1 MTRTSLPWGLVSLVA
16 GALLW
21 VAMGPLP
28 PAPLSVDGEGG
39 EPKMEG
45 VPPSGSPRIF
55 PALAAPPAAGGRP
68 SVLLITID
76 TLRPDALGWV
86 AGRNETP
93 AIDGLAGEGFR
104 FSGAVSQVPITLPS
118 HTSILSGLYP
128 PRHGVR
134 DNGQM
139 VAGSFPL
146 LSERLRDAG
155 YATAAFV
162 SGYPLEARFGLD
174 RGFSHYDDTLP
185 EGQQGWVER
194 RAEGTTKAALDW
206 LAKQQEP
213 FFAWVHFYDPHD
225 PYDPPR
231 VFWQPGPRGGY
242 DGEVTY
248 VDHWVGQLFAGAKS
262 KAPAGLLTVLGADH
276 GEGLGEHRENTH
288 GYFVYDSTVLVPL
301 LFHFPGRIAP
311 GESKAPIRLVDIA
324 PTVLELLGA
333 KALGD
338 VDGISWLKTLEGGNQ
353 EAPGA
358 YVETQLPWRFFGWSP
373 LEAWRRPDWKLI
385 VAPRPELY
393 RPDLDPHEAKNLYDE
408 ERRQAGRLAAELA
421 EVKKRPTLAS
431 ENAQDPEVTEKLRAL
446 GYVGAGGGQG
456 AIPRG
461 LPDPKDRIAERIL
474 LLEGEALLRAGKP
487 ADALALFEKVLA
499 REPND
504 RYATLRS
511 GIVLLGMGRLE
522 EAVIRLQKAVK
533 ADPDRAEARYALA
546 DALTRSGQ
554 PARAAQE
561 WMEVARLQP
570 RRKEPWVNMAGTLL
584 ATGQKDKAAAALAR
598 ALELDPELRKQLE
611 SDPKL
616 APLLPRRP

>member
-1 MTRTSLPWGLVSLVA
+1 MRSTSPWWRRLAPIAA
-16 GALLW
+16 GFLL
-21 VAMGPLP
+21 AP
-28 PAPLSVDGEGG
+28 PLS
-39 EPKMEG
+39 
-45 VPPSGSPRIF
+45 
-55 PALAAPPAAGGRP
+55 AAPASRA

-93 AIDGLAGEGFR
+93 AIDKLAGEGFR
-104 FSGAVSQVPITLPS
+104 FPAAVSQVPITLPS

-134 DNGQM
+134 DNGQV

-174 RGFSHYDDTLP
+174 RGFGHYDDQLP

-206 LAKQQEP
+206 LAKQKEP
-213 FFAWVHFYDPHD
+213 FFAWVHYYDPHD

-231 VFWQPGPRGGY
+231 VFWKPGPRGAY

-248 VDHWVGQLFAGAKS
+248 VDHWVGQLVAAAAG
-262 KAPAGLLTVLGADH
+262 KAPGGLLTVLGADH
-276 GEGLGEHRENTH
+276 GEGLGEHQETTH

-301 LFHFPGRIAP
+301 LFHLPGRLAP
-311 GESKAPIRLVDIA
+311 GESRAPIRLVDIA
-324 PTVLELLGA
+324 PTVLDLLGA
-333 KALGD
+333 PPLAGA
-338 VDGISWLKTLEGGNQ
+338 DGVSWRLTLEGGRQ
-353 EAPGA
+353 EAPAA

-393 RPDLDPHEAKNLYDE
+393 RPDADPREAKNLYDE
-408 ERRQAGRLAAELA
+408 ERRRAGELAAELA
-421 EVKKRPTLAS
+421 EVKKRPALAS
-431 ENAQDPEVTEKLRAL
+431 ESAQDPEVTEKLRAL

-456 AIPRG
+456 SVIPRG
-461 LPDPKDRIAERIL
+461 LPDPKDRIAERSL

-487 ADALALFEKVLA
+487 AEALALFDRVLA

-511 GIVLLGMGRLE
+511 GITLLGMGRFK
-522 EAVIRLQKAVK
+522 EAVDRLEKAVE

-570 RRKEPWVNMAGTLL
+570 RRKEPWVNMAGALL
-584 ATGQKDKAAAALAR
+584 ATGKKEQAAAALAR
-598 ALELDPELRKQLE
+598 ALEIDPELRKQLE
-611 SDPKL
+611 ADPKL